1 MPSAAIKSAN
11 SGNEKYTPPHERKNG
26 PWDEYELM
34 DAGRDLERA
43 ERVKSNPK
51 FMEAIAKH
59 HEKKAAEHRKLADGM
74 KQHMKRGLVSEKQ
87 LEKAS
92 KSNHG

>member
-1 MPSAAIKSAN
+1 MPKAEITSAN
-11 SGNEKYTPPHERKNG
+11 SGPEKYVPPHERKDG

-43 ERVKSNPK
+43 EKVKANPK

-74 KQHMKRGLVSEKQ
+74 KAHMKRGLVSEEAMK
-87 LEKAS
+87 KAAR
-92 KSNHG
+92 KNA